1 MLPLGFVIFPY
12 LIILISNLSNQKSF
26 FTFFFNGFLFGLG
39 FLTIYLYMTNPNP
52 KKIDKK
58 TGNSKAK
65 KAYPSVAS

>member
-1 MLPLGFVIFPY
+1 MANSININTKGVIK
-12 LIILISNLSNQKSF
+12 IICNFKNK
-26 FTFFFNGFLFGLG
+26 
-39 FLTIYLYMTNPNP
+39 YLYIIKPKP

>member
-1 MLPLGFVIFPY
+1 MKGVIK
-12 LIILISNLSNQKSF
+12 ILCNIVKK
-26 FTFFFNGFLFGLG
+26 
-39 FLTIYLYMTNPNP
+39 YLYITKPSP